1 MRLGLVIARYA
12 PDISGGAEL
21 HCRLVANLLARH
33 PGAEVTVITT
43 TARDYTVWD
52 DHYPAGSDRDGPV
65 EVIRFRPT
73 KQRRLRRF
81 DLINRT
87 AAKLNGR
94 APAWL
99 ERLWL
104 TEQGPHCPELIQHIK
119 LTADQYDRLIFYTYL
134 YEPTVLGLPARP
146 GQAWLIPTAHDE
158 PALRLK
164 LVKPVFEQA
173 RAIGFLSPA
182 ERDLVRSRFNIA
194 AKPTTIL
201 GSAVQAPAGVDPE
214 GFKSRR
220 DLDSYLLYLGRVDYH
235 KGVPELL
242 DFWAAARRNHP
253 GTRLV
258 LAGEVKMD
266 LPVDDSVT
274 ALGFISEEDKWSALA
289 GCLAV
294 VAPSPY
300 ESLNLTV
307 LEAGAAGR
315 PVLVNGRCRVL
326 KEYVEQS
333 GGGAIYT
340 DAASFAAGLAALNDA
355 RTGPDLAKANAV
367 HTAEVHSQK
376 ALAQRLAAWLEL

>member
-21 HCRLVANLLARH
+21 HCRLIAHLLAQR
-33 PGAEVTVITT
+33 PETEVTVITT

-52 DHYPAGSDRDGPV
+52 DHYPAGPDRDGPV
-65 EVIRFRPT
+65 KVIRFRPA

-87 AAKLNGR
+87 AAKLNGY
-94 APAWL
+94 APVWL
-99 ERLWL
+99 EKLWL
-104 TEQGPHCPELIQHIK
+104 TEQGPHCPELLKYISSI
-119 LTADQYDRLIFYTYL
+119 YDKYDKLIFYTYL
-134 YEPTVLGLPARP
+134 YEPTVLGLPTRP

-158 PALRLK
+158 PALKLK

-182 ERDLVRSRFNIA
+182 EKDLVRSRFDIEDKSTA
-194 AKPTTIL
+194 IL
-201 GSAVQAPAGVDPE
+201 GSAVQAPAGVDPG
-214 GFKSRR
+214 GFKAKH
-220 DLDSYLLYLGRVDYH
+220 DLEKYILYLGRVDYH

-242 DFWAAARRNHP
+242 EFWATARKDHP
-253 GTRLV
+253 HVRLV

-266 LPVDDSVT
+266 LPADAGVSAV
-274 ALGFISEEDKWSALA
+274 GFISEGDKWSALA

-294 VAPSPY
+294 VAPSPF

-315 PVLVNGRCRVL
+315 PVLVNGCCQVL
-326 KEYVEQS
+326 KEYVDRS
-333 GGGAIYT
+333 GGGVSYT
-340 DAASFAAGLAALNDA
+340 DAESFTAGLAVLADQK
-355 RTGPDLAKANAV
+355 TGPALARANAI
-367 HTAEVHSQK
+367 HTAEVHSQE
-376 ALAQRLAAWLEL
+376 ALTQRLADWLEL